1 MDWYGLA
8 WNWHRICQDWHSF
21 ERVGS
26 SADSMPTANDRRV
39 CIKFILRVDWRP
51 SRIEHLFLGYL
62 DKRPQKWLEIGIGL
76 SRIGH
81 TYANAVPI
89 HLENWLWADVD
100 YDVSL
105 VQFILRVDQL
115 ATHIEACSID

>member
-1 MDWYGLA
+1 M
-8 WNWHRICQDWHSF
+8 
-21 ERVGS
+21 
-26 SADSMPTANDRRV
+26 
-39 CIKFILRVDWRP
+39 
-51 SRIEHLFLGYL
+51 FLGYV

-100 YDVSL
+100 YDVRLAPDWLRIGLRSTEDWPPEW
-105 VQFILRVDQL
+105 VQDWLQIGSGL
-115 ATHIEACSID
+115 ASN